1 MRENFVQQRIL
12 ENLNESILLFDH
24 ALILKYINTSGE
36 ILFAD
41 SARHLLGISAQ
52 RLFKAS
58 GTTVINDLQQSLK
71 TGEALV
77 DRGIE
82 FHRFDKTVIINL
94 SVTPLQDEQNK
105 AELLVELQLLDRQV
119 RISKEEQLL
128 AQHNTAKM
136 LVRGLAHEIKNPLG
150 GLRGAA
156 QLLEGELSDPELRE
170 YTQIIIAESDR
181 LQGLM
186 DKMLGPNILPNKAPL
201 NIHEVLERVRQLVQ
215 VEVQDSIAF
224 KRDFD
229 PSIPLIKADKNQL
242 IQAILNIVKN
252 ATQSLGKEGEIIL
265 RTRIRR
271 QMTIGRVCYRLTVQV
286 DIIDNGAG
294 INPEIIEQIFYPM
307 ITGRAEGTGLGLSIA
322 QSLIH
327 QSHGIIECESEPG
340 KTVFSIFIPL
350 ENEHET

>member
-1 MRENFVQQRIL
+1 MEQKIL
-12 ENLNESILLFDH
+12 ENLTESILLFDKT
-24 ALILKYINTSGE
+24 LTLKYINAAGE

-41 SARHLLGISAQ
+41 SARHLLGVSAQ

-58 GTTVINDLQQSLK
+58 DATVINDLQQSLS

-77 DRGIE
+77 DRGID
-82 FHRFDKTVIINL
+82 FHLLDKTIVINL
-94 SVTPLQDEQNK
+94 SVTPLVGEDGD

-128 AQHNTAKM
+128 AQHNIAKM

-156 QLLEGELSDPELRE
+156 QLLEAELADPELRE
-170 YTQIIIAESDR
+170 YTQIIISESDR
-181 LQGLM
+181 LQDLM
-186 DKMLGPNILPNKAPL
+186 DKMLGSNVLPNKTPL

-242 IQAILNIVKN
+242 IQAILNIVRN
-252 ATQSLGKEGEIIL
+252 AAQALGKEGEIIL

-350 ENEHET
+350 ENEREE